1 MRMTC
6 DGLLDETYERLR
18 DTGPEFQGWLSNHAP
33 MAADALLRLGRGDRV
48 TAWVDAYLPRL
59 HEAPTGRWR
68 IRAEDWR
75 EPLGDPSRLGDWRE
89 LLTEEIGADAW
100 QTVLARWWPRLLPG
114 AAASAAHGLIRTGH
128 AVRALRENDSHPRRL
143 ELAEALAYWAARWH
157 PLPPATGAQG
167 RLHPVAALDSLPA
180 LGTDGGFRSRLRNVT
195 SSPLWPPAR
204 ATLAHVPDPSAVPA
218 ALDRLVEAAVSRYA
232 TLGQAE
238 PVMLVHAATAP
249 RAAALVLPSLPRE
262 LWPATY
268 QAAWAITAAIGCAY
282 RPAPGTSVPMQKL
295 AISLDDAVERA
306 VELGD
311 AHAIK
316 FAETALDAH
325 RRGSPE
331 AALAT
336 DSAVTWIAQDS

>member
-1 MRMTC
+1 MTC

-18 DTGPEFQGWLSNHAP
+18 DTGPEFQGWLSNHGP
-33 MAADALLRLGRGDRV
+33 MAADALLRLGRADRV
-48 TAWVDAYLPRL
+48 AAWVDGYLPRL
-59 HEAPTGRWR
+59 QEAPTGRWR

-89 LLTEEIGADAW
+89 LLTHEIGADPW
-100 QTVLARWWPRLLPG
+100 QTVLARWWPRLVPG

-128 AVRALRENDSHPRRL
+128 AVRALREHDSQPRRL

-157 PLPPATGAQG
+157 PIPPAADARG
-167 RLHPVAALDSLPA
+167 RLHPAEALDALPA

-195 SSPLWPPAR
+195 SSPLWPPA
-204 ATLAHVPDPSAVPA
+204 AAALGHVPDPAAVPE
-218 ALDRLVEAAVSRYA
+218 ALDRLVDAAVSRYA
-232 TLGQAE
+232 KWGHAE

-268 QAAWAITAAIGCAY
+268 QAAWAVTAAIGCAY
-282 RPAPGTSVPMQKL
+282 RPSAGPL
-295 AISLDDAVERA
+295 ASTHEVAVDHDDAVDRA

-316 FAETALDAH
+316 FAETALDSH
-325 RRGSPE
+325 RRGSAV

-336 DSAVTWIAQDS
+336 DRAATWIGQDT

>member
-33 MAADALLRLGRGDRV
+33 MAADALLRLGRADRV

-59 HEAPTGRWR
+59 HEAPTARWR

-75 EPLGDPSRLGDWRE
+75 EPLGDPSRLGDWRA

-128 AVRALRENDSHPRRL
+128 AVRALREQDSQARRL

-157 PLPPATGAQG
+157 PIPPAAEARG

-180 LGTDGGFRSRLRNVT
+180 LGMDGGFRSRLRNVT
-195 SSPLWPPAR
+195 GSPLWPSAA
-204 ATLAHVPDPSAVPA
+204 ATLAHLPDPSAVPA
-218 ALDRLVEAAVSRYA
+218 ALDRLVDAAVSRYA
-232 TLGQAE
+232 KWGQAE

-249 RAAALVLPSLPRE
+249 RAASLVLPSLPRV

-268 QAAWAITAAIGCAY
+268 QAAWAVTAAIGCAY
-282 RPAPGTSVPMQKL
+282 RPGPGTL
-295 AISLDDAVERA
+295 ASTDEVVVDLDDAVDRA
-306 VELGD
+306 VALGD

-325 RRGSPE
+325 RRGSSE

-336 DSAVTWIAQDS
+336 YCAVTWIEQDS